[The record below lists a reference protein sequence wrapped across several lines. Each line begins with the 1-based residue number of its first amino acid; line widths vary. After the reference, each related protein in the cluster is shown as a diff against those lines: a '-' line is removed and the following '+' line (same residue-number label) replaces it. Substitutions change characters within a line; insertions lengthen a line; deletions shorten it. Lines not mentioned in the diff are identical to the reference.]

1 MARGPGGHRGPRA
14 SDTSVRCRRFAR
26 VWIACVPH
34 AMPPIQR
41 PPVHPQFQPRH
52 GRFQKLPETTFPK
65 FASRGF
71 SSKEI
76 LPEFSRI
83 FPSRNLGGRREME
96 FPMACRIS
104 ISNYVLKTARK
115 CGMTQ
120 MPFCLLASLL
130 LLLPPLSPSSLPP
143 LSLLCFPRSAEP
155 EALRRRRGRH
165 GVDGLP
171 HLPSPPRPSLLTP
184 SRPPRARA
192 RPTSRWSAS
201 VSTRIEFEVS
211 SIPLPYPALVS
222 LRRFTCPAWRGLE
235 TPPAWIG
242 LDWFGFPCSGIF

>member
-1 MARGPGGHRGPRA
+1 MTRGPGGHRGPRA

-41 PPVHPQFQPRH
+41 PPVHPQFQPRQ

-130 LLLPPLSPSSLPP
+130 LRRRCLPSRCFASPDLQSRRSSAGGEAGTAWTASPISRRHRALAFSLPP
-143 LSLLCFPRSAEP
+143 
-155 EALRRRRGRH
+155 G
-165 GVDGLP
+165 
-171 HLPSPPRPSLLTP
+171 
-184 SRPPRARA
+184 PRARA
-192 RPTSRWSAS
+192 RGRPAGGRLPSPLESNSRYHPFPSRIPPSSPSAAS
-201 VSTRIEFEVS
+201 RARRGVDWR
-211 SIPLPYPALVS
+211 PLRL
-222 LRRFTCPAWRGLE
+222 GLD
-235 TPPAWIG
+235 WIG
-242 LDWFGFPCSGIF
+242 LVFLVLEFFKNF